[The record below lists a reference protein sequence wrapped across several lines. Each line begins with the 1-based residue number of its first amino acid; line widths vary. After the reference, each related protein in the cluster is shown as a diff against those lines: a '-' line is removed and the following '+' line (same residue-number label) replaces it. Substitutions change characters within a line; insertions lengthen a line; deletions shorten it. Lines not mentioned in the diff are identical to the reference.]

1 MKVNNEEQK
10 INAPLKKEFNEYEI
24 ELTLKEGTSINI
36 LIRKKNDFYYYESS
50 FNEKNLQNKFN
61 TNDKINNIYKDIV
74 KSIDNKEIKINENN
88 NNLLLSLLMKDS
100 YIELIIERSKKL
112 LLTPKNELNQ
122 LKYHNKNKIKKKDII
137 IIFGF
142 GFIIILNV
150 ILLSLVIIF
159 YNKLKKNYNKINFL
173 ILIIII

>member
-1 MKVNNEEQK
+1 MSVNTEEQK
-10 INAPLKKEFNEYEI
+10 INATSFLKKEFNEYEI
-24 ELTLKEGTSINI
+24 ELTLKEDISINI

-88 NNLLLSLLMKDS
+88 NNLLLSFLMKDS

-112 LLTPKNELNQ
+112 LFS
-122 LKYHNKNKIKKKDII
+122 KK
-137 IIFGF
+137 
-142 GFIIILNV
+142 
-150 ILLSLVIIF
+150 
-159 YNKLKKNYNKINFL
+159 
-173 ILIIII
+173 